1 MKKFSRC
8 ALILIIVTIISAIA
22 GYIFE
27 NSTIT
32 PMYTSTAKL
41 VVTPGADNEASL
53 RAKNGALKMILQLYL
68 RVMLLFQQHR
78 KL

>member
-1 MKKFSRC
+1 MKKFYEDVH
-8 ALILIIVTIISAIA
+8 LFLIIVTIISAIA

-53 RAKNGALKMILQLYL
+53 RAKMEL
-68 RVMLLFQQHR
+68 
-78 KL
+78 